1 MSLALYRKYR
11 PQTFREVSGQT
22 HIKTTLQNELEM
34 DRVSHAYLFS
44 GPRGTGKT
52 TMARLLAKSVNCL
65 SRKKGESEPCSKCEA
80 CAEITDGRSLDVIE
94 IDAASHTGVD
104 NVRENIIQSS
114 KFTPTQR
121 KYKVFIIDEVH
132 MLSISAFNAL
142 LKTLEEPPKHAM
154 FILATTELHKVPETI
169 LSRCQRFIFRIVA
182 YEEIIKRLDYIIA
195 KEEKKVDAEVVEI
208 IARRSGGYVRDAE
221 SLLGQALS
229 LGDKK
234 ITLDL
239 AKLVI
244 PFSDFQLV
252 LEFIAMLQQKNTVG
266 AVTFIN
272 NILGEGVDL
281 TRFIIEAI
289 EGLRKILL
297 LTLGA
302 SLDAYAMNVRKEDEL
317 KLLGLSKSFSTDEI
331 ISIIETLLEYKEKIP
346 LSPIEQLP
354 IEIAIL
360 EICGQNSAKGA
371 RSKNNFLSDKAE
383 TFKKYDPKTHPLAQE
398 DLSRQ
403 GGENNKG
410 SKRSPTMEAVTQH
423 WNQILEQIKKYNHTL
438 FSFIRLNKPKSVKNN
453 VIELVVN
460 YSFHKERV
468 EEMKNKLAIENILQE
483 ILGEKMKIECI
494 LIERKEDESG
504 VLKEDKEIEAIAQE
518 FGGSVIE

>member
-11 PQTFREVSGQT
+11 PQTFKEVSGQT

-52 TMARLLAKSVNCL
+52 TMARLLAKAVNCL
-65 SRKKGESEPCSKCEA
+65 RRKKGESEPCSKCEA
-80 CAEITDGRSLDVIE
+80 CVEIAEGHSLDVIE

-121 KYKVFIIDEVH
+121 NYKVFIIDEVH

-169 LSRCQRFIFRIVA
+169 LSRCQRFVFRTVS
-182 YEEIIKRLDYIIA
+182 YEEIIKRLEYIVA
-195 KEEKKVDAEVVEI
+195 KEEKKVEKEVIEI
-208 IARRSGGYVRDAE
+208 IVRWSGGYVRDAE
-221 SLLGQALS
+221 SLLGQVLS
-229 LGDKK
+229 LGEKI
-234 ITLDL
+234 ITLDQ

-252 LEFIAMLQQKNTVG
+252 LEFITMLEQKNIVG

-272 NILGEGVDL
+272 GILAEGVDL
-281 TRFIIEAI
+281 TRFIIETI

-317 KLLGLSKSFSTDEI
+317 KLLGLSKNFSTNEI

-360 EICGQNSAKGA
+360 EICGQADMKGPGA
-371 RSKNNFLSDKAE
+371 QNDSSSVKAE
-383 TFKKYDPKTHPLAQE
+383 GLKKYASKTPALAQE
-398 DLSRQ
+398 DFSQ
-403 GGENNKG
+403 QVGENNKG
-410 SKRSPTMEAVTQH
+410 SKRLPTMEAVTQH

-453 VIELVVN
+453 VVELVVN
-460 YSFHKERV
+460 YPFHKERV
-468 EEMKNKLAIENILQE
+468 EEMKNKHAIESILQE
-483 ILGEKMKIECI
+483 ILGEKMKVECV
-494 LIERKEDESG
+494 LIERKEGEDG
-504 VLKEDKEIEAIAQE
+504 AFKDDKEIEAIAQE

>member
-360 EICGQNSAKGA
+360 EKIGRASC
-371 RSKNNFLSDKAE
+371 R
-383 TFKKYDPKTHPLAQE
+383 
-398 DLSRQ
+398 
-403 GGENNKG
+403 
-410 SKRSPTMEAVTQH
+410 
-423 WNQILEQIKKYNHTL
+423 
-438 FSFIRLNKPKSVKNN
+438 
-453 VIELVVN
+453 
-460 YSFHKERV
+460 ERV
-468 EEMKNKLAIENILQE
+468 
-483 ILGEKMKIECI
+483 
-494 LIERKEDESG
+494 
-504 VLKEDKEIEAIAQE
+504 
-518 FGGSVIE
+518 

>member
-208 IARRSGGYVRDAE
+208 
-221 SLLGQALS
+221 
-229 LGDKK
+229 K
-234 ITLDL
+234 
-239 AKLVI
+239 
-244 PFSDFQLV
+244 
-252 LEFIAMLQQKNTVG
+252 
-266 AVTFIN
+266 
-272 NILGEGVDL
+272 
-281 TRFIIEAI
+281 
-289 EGLRKILL
+289 
-297 LTLGA
+297 
-302 SLDAYAMNVRKEDEL
+302 
-317 KLLGLSKSFSTDEI
+317 
-331 ISIIETLLEYKEKIP
+331 
-346 LSPIEQLP
+346 
-354 IEIAIL
+354 
-360 EICGQNSAKGA
+360 
-371 RSKNNFLSDKAE
+371 
-383 TFKKYDPKTHPLAQE
+383 
-398 DLSRQ
+398 
-403 GGENNKG
+403 
-410 SKRSPTMEAVTQH
+410 
-423 WNQILEQIKKYNHTL
+423 
-438 FSFIRLNKPKSVKNN
+438 
-453 VIELVVN
+453 
-460 YSFHKERV
+460 
-468 EEMKNKLAIENILQE
+468 
-483 ILGEKMKIECI
+483 
-494 LIERKEDESG
+494 
-504 VLKEDKEIEAIAQE
+504 
-518 FGGSVIE
+518 